1 MRAAKEFFIELTAI
15 GRLSTLAKRTKAFRK
30 GAQILESQKIQL
42 KREQR
47 LHSREAQFNDNRL
60 RTHQRDFEHFGEQQF
75 TQTHITRFKWRIL

>member
-30 GAQILESQKIQL
+30 GAQILESRKIQL

-47 LHSREAQFNDNRL
+47 LLRFSRSTIQ
-60 RTHQRDFEHFGEQQF
+60 
-75 TQTHITRFKWRIL
+75 